1 MPKFS
6 EWSGPARKRLYRM
19 LPLIGALMVAYGVID
34 QGKAALIIGLIGAAI
49 GPIQG
54 EIAASQV
61 HVEHASTPTSP

>member
-1 MPKFS
+1 MAKFS

-19 LPLIGALMVAYGVID
+19 LPLIGSLMVVYGVLD

-54 EIAASQV
+54 EITASQV
-61 HVEHASTPTSP
+61 PVEEPAMRTSP